1 VRSPR
6 AGELAAAERGDTGRI
21 VILDDV
27 EGGAQLAKYDGL
39 GLDAV
44 ALLETRIAHLDRHYC
59 GWAVVLRQNR
69 LQHLCAEGVSA
80 PGDLEGKLRSQRA
93 DAFGTGTLPLRP
105 HQPQV

>member
-1 VRSPR
+1 M
-6 AGELAAAERGDTGRI
+6 GRI

-59 GWAVVLRQNR
+59 G
-69 LQHLCAEGVSA
+69 
-80 PGDLEGKLRSQRA
+80 
-93 DAFGTGTLPLRP
+93 
-105 HQPQV
+105 